1 MPKSKGDS
9 KGLKDNMAK
18 GSKGKSDGFA
28 NKEGSNK
35 AEPVLLAQGTFGCV
49 YHPGMTCN
57 YEPLDAKYI
66 TKIHAA
72 NEKTAQNEI
81 AISKKV
87 QTIPNYE
94 LYFSPILENCEVNL
108 AKINREEVE
117 KCKFIK
123 DDIGIDQKDD
133 INHQK
138 PITYMS
144 TKIRFIEGNS
154 LLEYVQEKKETNQ
167 PATMYS
173 LVLSL
178 YNKLCKSVKKLAE
191 KEIVHFDLRENN
203 MIVSKKGEPIIIDFG
218 ISIDFTKKN
227 TKKNFLKN
235 AFYAY
240 TTQYK
245 PWCIEVV
252 LICFI
257 VHHKLSQLTSDKI
270 MEIFDEVMKHNDF
283 ANKPWLKEHFP
294 KYREHFKKH
303 ISTKSPQE
311 LLEYLLST
319 YKRWDLY
326 SVTVLFIQMME
337 KIGQEPKEP
346 ELIKEIME
354 KLGFI

>member
-1 MPKSKGDS
+1 MQKSK
-9 KGLKDNMAK
+9 KDKAK
-18 GSKGKSDGFA
+18 GSNGIS
-28 NKEGSNK
+28 K
-35 AEPVLLAQGTFGCV
+35 AKPVLLAQGTFGCV

-57 YEPLDAKYI
+57 HEPLDAKYI
-66 TKIHAA
+66 TKIHAS
-72 NEKTAQNEI
+72 NETTAENEI

-108 AKINREEVE
+108 AKVNREEVE
-117 KCKFIK
+117 KCNFA
-123 DDIGIDQKDD
+123 KDD

-154 LLEYVQEKKETNQ
+154 LLEYVIEKQKTNQ

-173 LVLSL
+173 LVLTL
-178 YNKLCKSVKKLAE
+178 YNKLCKSVKKLTE

-203 MIVSKKGEPIIIDFG
+203 MIVSKKGEPILIDFG
-218 ISIDFTKKN
+218 ISIDFEKINKN
-227 TKKNFLKN
+227 SKNSLKN
-235 AFYAY
+235 IFYAY

-245 PWCIEVV
+245 PWCIEIV

-257 VHHKLSQLTSDKI
+257 LHHKPSQLTNDKI
-270 MEIFDEVMKHNDF
+270 MEIFDEVMEHNGF
-283 ANKPWLKEHFP
+283 ANKPWLKENFT

-303 ISTKSPQE
+303 VSTKSAEQ
-311 LLEYLLST
+311 LLEHLLST

-326 SVTVLFIQMME
+326 SVTILLIQMLE
-337 KIGQEPKEP
+337 KIEQEPKDP
-346 ELIKEIME
+346 ELIKEI
-354 KLGFI
+354 KTNLLGT